1 VKFYGSNQKYKKMS
15 QNSTNYLRNILKT
28 FMNLLPI
35 SNGRKKLYTL
45 ILFLLPA
52 TFTFAQ
58 SVKPSREPQNARDMA
73 CIFINLLLDF
83 VPYIVVIAVGAFIM
97 GLIRY
102 VAHGDNEE
110 KRSEGTKMM
119 IYGILGLFFMVSVWG
134 ILNIFV
140 SSFGLPFGVPQFKS
154 TGQDVTNVCAGLR

>member
-1 VKFYGSNQKYKKMS
+1 MKITRLKKNVIFTTPM
-15 QNSTNYLRNILKT
+15 
-28 FMNLLPI
+28 
-35 SNGRKKLYTL
+35 KKLYTL
-45 ILFLLPA
+45 IFFLLA
-52 TFTFAQ
+52 SSTAFGQ
-58 SVKPSREPQNARDMA
+58 SITPSIEPQNARDMA

-102 VAHGDNEE
+102 VSHGDNEE

-119 IYGILGLFFMVSVWG
+119 IYGTVGLFFMVSVWG

-140 SSFGLPFGVPQFKS
+140 SSFGLPFGIPQFKAS
-154 TGQDVTNVCAGLR
+154 GTTVESACKAIKYNF